1 MRVLLVDDHPII
13 SELLALN
20 LEAEGMDVR
29 VAPSLQAEDVLALAK
44 EFEPGVVVL
53 DLDLGESLSIPLI
66 TPLSS
71 SGATVVVLTGMKEMD
86 LLGQCLEA
94 GAFGVLSKESG
105 FDAIRQAVL
114 DAAEGK
120 PVISESR
127 RMDLLAAASES
138 RRNERDRLLPFR
150 ELTKRE
156 AVILNHLVSARSA
169 DEIAALEF
177 VSLATVRS
185 QIQAVLRKLGV
196 NSQLAAV
203 ALVNERGWSLDA
215 QP

>member
-13 SELLALN
+13 SELLAVN
-20 LEAEGMDVR
+20 LQAEGMDVR
-29 VAPSLQAEDVLALAK
+29 VAPSLQADDVLALAK

-66 TPLSS
+66 RPLS

-105 FDAIRQAVL
+105 FDSIREAVL
-114 DAAEGK
+114 DAVEGK
-120 PVISESR
+120 PIISESR
-127 RMDLLAAASES
+127 RTDLLAAAAAA
-138 RRNERDRLLPFR
+138 RRSERDRLLPFR

-203 ALVNERGWSLDA
+203 ALVNERGWSLGP